1 METLNYY
8 GNNTPD
14 GEHKAYCWEYLKEV
28 DYGKGRIRELVLFA
42 VVKSKDELRM
52 DENNQPMM
60 CVCVCN
66 STKGISGKAKINKL
80 KRCLVQKEDGISEI
94 QSFRTLPTIESF
106 CFRDEPD
113 FKREPYSIR
122 VENKSV
128 NGKRVSNITHVY
140 SYLADSF
147 VDIRGVFDTA

>member
-1 METLNYY
+1 MVTLRYH
-8 GNNTPD
+8 GSNTPD

-80 KRCLVQKEDGISEI
+80 KRALLTKKHGVSLM
-94 QSFRTLPTIESF
+94 QSYKTLPDMSEF
-106 CFRDEPD
+106 MEGKAD
-113 FKREPYSIR
+113 PYSIK
-122 VENKSV
+122 VENKIV

-140 SYLADSF
+140 SELAKSF
-147 VDIRGVFDTA
+147 VDIRGVFVTAK

>member
-80 KRCLVQKEDGISEI
+80 KRALLTKKHGVSLM
-94 QSFRTLPTIESF
+94 QSYKTLPDMSEF
-106 CFRDEPD
+106 MEGKAD
-113 FKREPYSIR
+113 PYSIK
-122 VENKSV
+122 VENKIV

-140 SYLADSF
+140 SELAKSF
-147 VDIRGVFDTA
+147 VDIRGVFDTAK

>member
-1 METLNYY
+1 M
-8 GNNTPD
+8 
-14 GEHKAYCWEYLKEV
+14 

-80 KRCLVQKEDGISEI
+80 KRALLTKKHGVSLM
-94 QSFRTLPTIESF
+94 QSYKTLPDMSEF
-106 CFRDEPD
+106 MEGKAD
-113 FKREPYSIR
+113 PYSIK
-122 VENKSV
+122 VENKIV

-140 SYLADSF
+140 SELAKSF
-147 VDIRGVFDTA
+147 VDIRGVFDTAK

>member
-1 METLNYY
+1 MITLRYH
-8 GNNTPD
+8 GSNTPD

-80 KRCLVQKEDGISEI
+80 KRALLTKKHGLSLM
-94 QSFRTLPTIESF
+94 QSYKTLPDMSEF
-106 CFRDEPD
+106 MEGKAD
-113 FKREPYSIR
+113 PYSIK
-122 VENKSV
+122 VENKIV

-140 SYLADSF
+140 SELAKSF
-147 VDIRGVFDTA
+147 VDIRGVFDTAK

>member
-14 GEHKAYCWEYLKEV
+14 GEHKAYCWEYLQGV
-28 DYGKGRIRELVLFA
+28 DYGFGRIRELVLFA
-42 VVKSKDELRM
+42 VVKNREELRM

-80 KRCLVQKEDGISEI
+80 KRALLTKKHGLSLM
-94 QSFRTLPTIESF
+94 QSYKTLPDMSEF
-106 CFRDEPD
+106 MEG
-113 FKREPYSIR
+113 KAEPYAIK
-122 VENKSV
+122 VENKIV

-140 SYLADSF
+140 SELANSF
-147 VDIRGVFDTA
+147 VDIRGVFDTAK

>member
-28 DYGKGRIRELVLFA
+28 DYGIGRIRELVLFA

-80 KRCLVQKEDGISEI
+80 KRALLTKKHGVSLM
-94 QSFRTLPTIESF
+94 QSYKTLPDMSEF
-106 CFRDEPD
+106 MEGKAD
-113 FKREPYSIR
+113 PYSIK
-122 VENKSV
+122 VENKIV

-140 SYLADSF
+140 SELAKSF
-147 VDIRGVFDTA
+147 VDIRGVFDTAK